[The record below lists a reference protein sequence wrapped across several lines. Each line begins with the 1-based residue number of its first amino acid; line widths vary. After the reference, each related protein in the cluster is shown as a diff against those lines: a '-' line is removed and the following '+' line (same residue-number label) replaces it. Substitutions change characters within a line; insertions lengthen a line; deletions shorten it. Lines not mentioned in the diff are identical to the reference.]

1 MKKTKLFGTRII
13 ENIQVPRTPKVVM
26 FDNCDSISNTKFDEG
41 DLLDANSIKKII
53 KKINIENI
61 VDNSITSGKIV
72 DGAITSGKIVDGAI
86 TTNKLKENSI
96 TESKLSPELQK
107 IIENVVTILLP
118 NSHPRII
125 LSESELDALIESGG
139 PFLEGYDYM
148 TYEED

>member
-13 ENIQVPRTPKVVM
+13 ENIQVPRTPNIIM
-26 FDNCDSISNTKFDEG
+26 FDNYDSINNKKFDQG

-53 KKINIENI
+53 NKVNYTPVAN
-61 VDNSITSGKIV
+61 DDITSEKI
-72 DGAITSGKIVDGAI
+72 KDGAI
-86 TTNKLKENSI
+86 TTNKLKENSV
-96 TESKLSPELQK
+96 TESKLSPELQE
-107 IIENVVTILLP
+107 IIKNVTTILLP
-118 NSHPRII
+118 NNHPRII

>member
-1 MKKTKLFGTRII
+1 MKKAKLFGTRII
-13 ENIQVPRTPKVVM
+13 ENIQVPRTPNIIM
-26 FDNCDSISNTKFDEG
+26 FNSCDSISNTKFDEG

-53 KKINIENI
+53 KKINVETII
-61 VDNSITSGKIV
+61 DNSITSE
-72 DGAITSGKIVDGAI
+72 KIVDGAI

-96 TESKLSPELQK
+96 IESKLSPELQK

-118 NSHPRII
+118 NNHPRII

>member
-13 ENIQVPRTPKVVM
+13 ENVQVPCTPKVIM
-26 FDNCDSISNTKFDEG
+26 FNSCDSISNTKFDEG

-53 KKINIENI
+53 KKINVETII
-61 VDNSITSGKIV
+61 DNS
-72 DGAITSGKIVDGAI
+72 ITSGKIVDGAI

-96 TESKLSPELQK
+96 IESKLSPELQK

-118 NSHPRII
+118 NNHPRII

>member
-13 ENIQVPRTPKVVM
+13 ENIQVPRTPNIIM
-26 FDNCDSISNTKFDEG
+26 FDNYDSISNMKFDQG

-53 KKINIENI
+53 KKGSSSVGESYNIDYN
-61 VDNSITSGKIV
+61 ITSEKI
-72 DGAITSGKIVDGAI
+72 KDGAI
-86 TTNKLKENSI
+86 TTNKLKENSV
-96 TESKLSPELQK
+96 TESKLSPELQE
-107 IIENVVTILLP
+107 IIKNVTTILLP

>member
-13 ENIQVPRTPKVVM
+13 ENIQVPRTPNIIM
-26 FDNCDSISNTKFDEG
+26 FNSCDSISNTKFDEG

-53 KKINIENI
+53 KKINVETII
-61 VDNSITSGKIV
+61 DNSITSE
-72 DGAITSGKIVDGAI
+72 KIVDGAI

-96 TESKLSPELQK
+96 IESKLSPELQK

-118 NSHPRII
+118 NNHPRII

>member
-1 MKKTKLFGTRII
+1 MKKAKLFGTRII
-13 ENIQVPRTPKVVM
+13 ENIQVPRTPKVIM
-26 FDNCDSISNTKFDEG
+26 FDSYDSISNMKFDEG

-53 KKINIENI
+53 KKINVETII
-61 VDNSITSGKIV
+61 DNSITSE
-72 DGAITSGKIVDGAI
+72 KIVDGAI

-96 TESKLSPELQK
+96 IESKLSPELQK

-118 NSHPRII
+118 NNHPRII

>member
-1 MKKTKLFGTRII
+1 MKKAKLFGTRII
-13 ENIQVPRTPKVVM
+13 ENIQVPRTPNIIM
-26 FDNCDSISNTKFDEG
+26 FDNYDSVDNKKFDQG

-53 KKINIENI
+53 KNGGSGGSYNIDYN
-61 VDNSITSGKIV
+61 ITSEKI
-72 DGAITSGKIVDGAI
+72 KDGAI
-86 TTNKLKENSI
+86 TTNKLKENSV
-96 TESKLSPELQK
+96 TESKLSPELQE
-107 IIENVVTILLP
+107 IIKNVTTILLP

>member
-13 ENIQVPRTPKVVM
+13 ENIQVPRTPNIIM
-26 FDNCDSISNTKFDEG
+26 FDNYDSVDNKKFDQG

-53 KKINIENI
+53 KNGGSGGSYNIDYN
-61 VDNSITSGKIV
+61 ITSEKI
-72 DGAITSGKIVDGAI
+72 KDGAI
-86 TTNKLKENSI
+86 TTNKLKENSV
-96 TESKLSPELQK
+96 TESKLSPELQE
-107 IIENVVTILLP
+107 IIKNVTTILLP